1 MEHVT
6 ENQTENRI
14 ESTPS
19 SAQQAESRSQY
30 QKRKREA
37 EKQEKRRGRKKAF
50 ALAMVLVILA
60 GVMCGTV
67 IAGTINTP
75 HDTVKIAS
83 ANVEYVKDTVQGA
96 VKGTLSEFS
105 ELLSKLQHSD
115 DIDTPAADEP
125 EKKPDVPAIFPGILL
140 LTKARSQIGL
150 LPSSTDGTATAH
162 HPNQSYE
169 SSSALHHLN
178 VLFL

>member
-1 MEHVT
+1 MQKRKRGDKLLEHVT

-105 ELLSKLQHSD
+105 ELLSKL
-115 DIDTPAADEP
+115 A
-125 EKKPDVPAIFPGILL
+125 F
-140 LTKARSQIGL
+140 
-150 LPSSTDGTATAH
+150 
-162 HPNQSYE
+162 
-169 SSSALHHLN
+169 
-178 VLFL
+178 